1 MYEANTIELMG
12 KPTVSLINEGFAND
26 ARSSASNKG
35 MPGIR
40 FIPETVPCETVV
52 PEFIETGTVAVIDDI
67 VAALTKPLTAEESS
81 PKPKSGG
88 DRSRIVFSGSLNEIN
103 RFFYR
108 RGWTDGLPVIPPTE
122 EAVAEMLTGTDLPA
136 NHLVGKLIPRL
147 GKATVEKIAVNAVMA
162 GALPTYMP
170 VLIAGV
176 EALLDPQSGFGVFGV
191 SAGSWA
197 PFWIINGPI
206 RKDLHVNGGFGAL
219 APGDIAN
226 AAIGRAMGLIIKNL
240 GGIRK
245 AVEDMGSLGNPCK
258 YSLVTA
264 ENEEGSP
271 WEPLHVEY
279 GFNKEDSTVSVS
291 FPNNFR
297 QGSGGDGDSKGII
310 RGLMAGITGPG
321 VFTLE
326 PGQAQILARDGWSKK
341 EVKDFLGE
349 YARIPAARSS
359 AYTGRQTGAAPAPKD
374 RRLSPLNPDETVRI
388 LNNPNFIKL
397 IVAGGTHGAIG
408 IFTGGHRF
416 PVIKKVTLPA
426 NWDKLVKKYQDMVPI
441 YELY

>member
-1 MYEANTIELMG
+1 MYEANTIELAG
-12 KPTVSLINEGFAND
+12 KPTVSLVNQGFAND

-40 FIPETVPCETVV
+40 VIPESVPCETLVT
-52 PEFIETGTVAVIDDI
+52 EFIEAGITAIIDDI
-67 VAALTKPLTAEESS
+67 ITALTRPLTAEEAS
-81 PKPKSGG
+81 PKAKSGG
-88 DRSRIVFSGSLNEIN
+88 EAARVVFKGTLGEIN
-103 RFFYR
+103 RYYYR
-108 RGWTDGLPVIPPTE
+108 RGWTDGLPVMPPTE

-136 NHLVGKLIPRL
+136 DYLVGKLIPRL
-147 GKATVEKIAVNAVMA
+147 GKVTVEKIAINAVMG

-176 EALLDPQSGFGVFGV
+176 QALMDPESGFGVFGV

-197 PFWIINGPI
+197 PFWVINGPI
-206 RKDLHVNGGFGAL
+206 RKDLHVNSGFGAL
-219 APGDIAN
+219 SPGDIAN
-226 AAIGRAMGLIIKNL
+226 AAIGRSMGLIIKNL

-258 YSLVTA
+258 YSFVAA
-264 ENEEGSP
+264 ENEEESP
-271 WEPLHVEY
+271 WEPFQVEY

-297 QGSGGDGDSKGII
+297 QGSGGDGDAKGII
-310 RGLMAGITGPG
+310 RGLMAGLTGPG
-321 VFTLE
+321 AFTLE

-341 EVKDFLGE
+341 QVKEFLCE
-349 YARIPAARSS
+349 YARIPAARSQ
-359 AYTGRQTGAAPAPKD
+359 AYTGRQAGAAPAQKNKY
-374 RRLSPLNPDETVRI
+374 LSPLNPDETVPI
-388 LNNPNFIKL
+388 LNNPNYIKL

-408 IFTGGHRF
+408 IFTGGHRT
-416 PVIKKVTLPA
+416 PAIKKITLPA
-426 NWDKLVKKYQDMVPI
+426 NWDKLVRKYQDIVPI

>member
-1 MYEANTIELMG
+1 MN
-12 KPTVSLINEGFAND
+12 KPTVSLINKGFADD

-40 FIPETVPCETVV
+40 FIPESVPCETVV
-52 PEFIETGTVAVIDDI
+52 MEFIEAGITAVIDDI
-67 VAALTKPLTAEESS
+67 VAALTKPLTSEERS
-81 PKPKSGG
+81 PNPKADTDARVIFKGTLG
-88 DRSRIVFSGSLNEIN
+88 EIN

-108 RGWTDGLPVIPPTE
+108 RGWTDGLPIMPPTE

-136 NHLVGKLIPRL
+136 NHMVGKLKPRL
-147 GKATVEKIAVNAVMA
+147 GKVTVEKIAVNAVMA

-176 EALLDPQSGFGVFGV
+176 QTLLDPESGFGIFGV

-206 RKDLHVNGGFGAL
+206 RKDLRVNSGFGAL
-219 APGDIAN
+219 NPGDIAN

-245 AVEDMGSLGNPCK
+245 GIEDMGSLGNPGK
-258 YSLVTA
+258 YSMVIA
-264 ENEEGSP
+264 ENEEDSP
-271 WEPLHVEY
+271 WEPLHVEN
-279 GFNKEDSTVSVS
+279 GFNKEDSTVCVA

-297 QGSGGDGDSKGII
+297 QGNGGDGDTKGII
-310 RGLMAGITGPG
+310 RGLLAGVTGSG

-326 PGQAQILARDGWSKK
+326 PAQAQILAKDGWTKK
-341 EVKDFLGE
+341 DVKEFLCE
-349 YARIPAARSS
+349 YARIPASQHS
-359 AYTGRQTGAAPAPKD
+359 AYTGRQTGAAPVAKLRQLAP
-374 RRLSPLNPDETVRI
+374 LEPGETVRV
-388 LNNPNFIKL
+388 LRSPGFIKL

-408 IFTGGHRF
+408 ILIGGH
-416 PVIKKVTLPA
+416 
-426 NWDKLVKKYQDMVPI
+426 
-441 YELY
+441 

>member
-1 MYEANTIELMG
+1 MYEANTIELAG
-12 KPTVSLINEGFAND
+12 KPTVSLINQGFAND

-40 FIPETVPCETVV
+40 FIPESVPCETTVM
-52 PEFIETGTVAVIDDI
+52 EFIEAGVTAVIDDVI
-67 VAALTKPLTAEESS
+67 AALTRPLTAEETS
-81 PKPKSGG
+81 PKPRGG
-88 DRSRIVFSGSLNEIN
+88 GLRERIIFNGTLGEIN

-136 NHLVGKLIPRL
+136 THLVGKLIPRL
-147 GKATVEKIAVNAVMA
+147 GKVTVEKIAINAVMA

-176 EALLDPQSGFGVFGV
+176 QALIDTESGFGVFGV

-197 PFWIINGPI
+197 PFWVINGPI
-206 RKDLHVNGGFGAL
+206 RKDLRVNSGFGAL
-219 APGDIAN
+219 SPGDIAN
-226 AAIGRAMGLIIKNL
+226 AAIGRSMGLIIKNL

-258 YSLVTA
+258 YSFVTA
-264 ENEEGSP
+264 ENEEDSP

-279 GFNKEDSTVSVS
+279 GFNREDSTVSVS

-297 QGSGGDGDSKGII
+297 QGSGGDGDSRGII
-310 RGLMAGITGPG
+310 RGLLAGITGPG
-321 VFTLE
+321 AFTLE
-326 PGQAQILARDGWSKK
+326 PGQAQILARDGWKKK
-341 EVKDFLGE
+341 EVKEFLCE
-349 YARIPAARSS
+349 YARIPASRSP
-359 AYTGRQTGAAPAPKD
+359 AYTGRQTGAAPAQRNKH
-374 RRLSPLNPDETVRI
+374 LSPLNPEETVPI
-388 LNNPNFIKL
+388 LNNPDFIKL

-408 IFTGGHRF
+408 IFTGGHRA
-416 PVIKKVTLPA
+416 PVIKKVMLPA
-426 NWDKLVKKYQDMVPI
+426 NWDRLVKKYQDVVPA